1 MVHSIRKKVTLGISA
16 TAIAA
21 LLATTGTVYTGNAA
35 STATTTNTPTAD
47 IAVNKATLTAKNS
60 EGVCIEGR
68 NSVNLFNSKLTSTMP
83 TTEQNENLVWSVIL
97 YQSMSGDSE
106 VGKSEFNMVGG
117 SIKSNGGIFYTTN
130 TQSEFTLKNVKI
142 TSSDS
147 DAFLLRCTG
156 NSNGRGWGTSGAN
169 GADCTFTGIDQDLT
183 GNVVWDSISDL
194 DFYLTKGSTLKG
206 AFIDDESDA
215 GSSTGSGYAS
225 VYIDKTSTWTVTG
238 DSTVTNLYNA
248 GGTLKDASG
257 KKVTIV
263 VNGKTKVKGTSKYT
277 VTVTGKYSTSADTS
291 GASTAPKWSSYKV
304 SKK

>member
-225 VYIDKTSTWTVTG
+225 VYIDKTST
-238 DSTVTNLYNA
+238 
-248 GGTLKDASG
+248 
-257 KKVTIV
+257 
-263 VNGKTKVKGTSKYT
+263 
-277 VTVTGKYSTSADTS
+277 
-291 GASTAPKWSSYKV
+291 
-304 SKK
+304 